1 MYLTLSFF
9 FRLGDRNKGWYYGEN
24 IRTGKRGWFPLA
36 YTEQVKDV
44 DVDSG
49 YRTNYC
55 LSFLFLG
62 AKSNLFKRILGSNSS
77 VITIMLCAAAFF
89 PSLFPSVV
97 TKKNLLSSAIYL
109 FLFCFIFFCF
119 MQLYLRSLGLR
130 SQFDSSLITSPDG
143 VATTANID
151 AESTTS
157 GNSSASHSSSGP
169 TISHGM
175 APPLH
180 PPAPPSALMKPSFA
194 RSLLPGQLIQQKQQQ
209 QQEQQQPSSSPQQ
222 PTSSAL
228 RPTSLL
234 GDRTLFNKAPFSGFG
249 KVYLESNL
257 VSYYCALS
265 HGHNFYLELF
275 TL

>member
-1 MYLTLSFF
+1 
-9 FRLGDRNKGWYYGEN
+9 
-24 IRTGKRGWFPLA
+24 
-36 YTEQVKDV
+36 
-44 DVDSG
+44 
-49 YRTNYC
+49 
-55 LSFLFLG
+55 
-62 AKSNLFKRILGSNSS
+62 
-77 VITIMLCAAAFF
+77 
-89 PSLFPSVV
+89 
-97 TKKNLLSSAIYL
+97 
-109 FLFCFIFFCF
+109 

-130 SQFDSSLITSPDG
+130 SQFDSSLITNPAG

-175 APPLH
+175 TPPLH
-180 PPAPPSALMKPSFA
+180 PPAPPSVLMKPSFA

-209 QQEQQQPSSSPQQ
+209 QQQQQQPSSSPQQTQQ

-249 KVYLESNL
+249 KVYLESYL